1 MNIFYLDKDP
11 VVAAQQ
17 QVDKHVVKMPLE
29 TAQMLCS
36 AFEVGSAPYRRTHY
50 NHPSTVWSR
59 SSKANYQWLIK
70 HGYALCEEYTK
81 RYNKEHKC
89 KAIIKWCEDNQDSLS
104 FDSEEFTDPPQCMP
118 DDAKRSDS
126 VAGYRTYYN
135 THKSYI
141 FNWTKRNPPEWVNI
155 TKV

>member
-11 VVAAQQ
+11 VRAAQY

-36 AFEVGSAPYRRTHY
+36 AYEVGTAPYRRTHY

-59 SSKANYQWLIK
+59 SSKANYEWLIA
-70 HGYALCEEYTK
+70 HGMALCAEYTF
-81 RYNKEHKC
+81 RYGKTHKSQS
-89 KAIIKWCEDNQDSLS
+89 IIEWCRDNMHLVKFQSES
-104 FDSEEFTDPPQCMP
+104 FTPPPQCMP
-118 DDAKRSDS
+118 DDAKKSDS
-126 VAGYRTYYN
+126 VSGYRSYYN

-141 FNWTKRNPPEWVNI
+141 FNWTKRNPPEWVSA
-155 TKV
+155 